1 MKPIIKVEFTKFIYD
16 EKITYNKRSYTVP
29 FANSLLDFICMNIK
43 ELLTSID
50 ITNISQLDNLFNKD
64 SMLIAKIFYA
74 DEIKRQLQNSDL
86 SNTDKNKRIKKI
98 LDIIENKQKL
108 FSTIIHFCFLLNDD
122 KYSYERQLD
131 KLIFICNK
139 LGYSLEQPRYS
150 YSITTNNI
158 PLSTNLKLDNIT
170 ETTLNE
176 FDKEYLKFKQTNHST
191 VNHYENIIYTCES
204 VDELFCIEMLKIFER
219 KYKVLRCKNCGKLF
233 VPARKS
239 DALYCDRNSPQNE
252 TMSCKRF
259 ASQQPQGVSQLY
271 KKIYMKKSVRAKRHK
286 DDFTITNEFEKWKTQ
301 VDKKRADYN
310 KGVITA
316 DEFEKWLL
324 DNDK

>member
-1 MKPIIKVEFTKFIYD
+1 MKPMVKIEFDKFIYD
-16 EKITYNKRSYTVP
+16 EKITYNKKTFTHN
-29 FANSLLDFICMNIK
+29 FAYPLFDFINIK
-43 ELLTSID
+43 ERLDSID
-50 ITNISQLDNLFNKD
+50 INDIAQLDDVLQKDDMFLF
-64 SMLIAKIFYA
+64 KIFYA
-74 DEIKRQLQNSDL
+74 GEIKRQLQNSSI
-86 SNTDKNKRIKKI
+86 SNADKVKRIKKL

-108 FSTIIHFCFLLNDD
+108 FYTLINFCFLLNAD
-122 KYSYERQLD
+122 KYNYDIKLG

-139 LGYSLEQPRYS
+139 LGYTLQQPQYS
-150 YSITTNNI
+150 YSIITNDV
-158 PLSTNLKLDNIT
+158 PLSATFKLDDIT
-170 ETTLNE
+170 ETTLDKL
-176 FDKEYLKFKQTNHST
+176 DKEYLGFKVKHRAT
-191 VNHYENIIYTCES
+191 VNHFENIIYTCES
-204 VDELFCIEMLKIFER
+204 IDELFCIEIIKIFER
-219 KYKVLRCKNCGKLF
+219 NYKVLVCKNCGKLF
-233 VPARKS
+233 VPAKKN

-324 DNDK
+324 ENDK